1 MRVTIGVDW
10 RTWTMGILAFS
21 AAACASRTAADAS
34 AVSESAAPASRR
46 DLLERAEIDRGQYP
60 NAYEAI
66 RGLRP
71 QWLRVR
77 GRDTITGDPGTVQ
90 VLLDD
95 VRLGGPESLRTLPV
109 SGVVYIQFLDGI
121 TASQRW
127 GTGYGNG
134 AIFISTRPR

>member
-1 MRVTIGVDW
+1 MRLTIRGSWWIIAVVVFASEA
-10 RTWTMGILAFS
+10 TG
-21 AAACASRTAADAS
+21 CASRAAADGSPNA
-34 AVSESAAPASRR
+34 SAAPATRR
-46 DLLERAEIDRGQYP
+46 DILERTEIDRGQWA

-95 VRLGGPESLRTLPV
+95 VRLGGPESLRTLPI
-109 SGVVYIQFLDGI
+109 SGIAYIQFLDGI

>member
-1 MRVTIGVDW
+1 MPSDW
-10 RTWTMGILAFS
+10 RTFALRTLAAAVVAAG
-21 AAACASRTAADAS
+21 AAACASRQPADSSVNA
-34 AVSESAAPASRR
+34 SAAPATRR
-46 DLLERAEIDRGQYP
+46 DVLERTEIDRGQWP

-95 VRLGGPESLRTLPV
+95 VRLGGPESLRTLPI
-109 SGVVYIQFLDGI
+109 SGIAYIQFLDGI